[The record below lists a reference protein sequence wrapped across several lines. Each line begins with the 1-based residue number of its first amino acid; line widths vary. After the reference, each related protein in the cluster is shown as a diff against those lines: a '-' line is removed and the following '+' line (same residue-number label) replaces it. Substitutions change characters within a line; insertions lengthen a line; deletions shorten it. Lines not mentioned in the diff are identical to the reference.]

1 MRINRRS
8 EYTLMLIFQGPEA
21 LAPVGQEGRHSMG
34 LLGKV
39 VVARKIGERRDEKKD
54 AKEAKK
60 KEEEK
65 K

>member
-1 MRINRRS
+1 MRINRQREHIRWFS
-8 EYTLMLIFQGPEA
+8 FQGSEA
-21 LAPVGQEGRHSMG
+21 RAQVGQEGRRSMG

-39 VVARKIGERRDEKKD
+39 VVAKKVGERRDEKKD